1 MKSIIKSI
9 TIFFIVTL
17 FTMPKW
23 SLNYFGLVNF
33 DQVVFTIMNAEGGA
47 NHVPIIDYFKQNY
60 LRYIFAYLFY
70 EIIKRF
76 IKRFEFKSSRQS
88 FQLIFFNK
96 SLNFSFLWLKPFF
109 ICFMSCAILVA
120 GIYSAYDVLK
130 IDAFIKQHTNKT
142 TVYEDHYIHPNDVE
156 ITFPQEKRNFI
167 HIVLESMEDN
177 FSNYPINGA
186 NVNLIPNL
194 SNISKENF
202 TFNLN
207 GKSTYQG
214 LSRFGFTVASLVA
227 LTSGNAL
234 NIPIGGNSYGK
245 DGVFLPGAKTF
256 GEILEENGYSNY
268 FYIGSDKAFAGRDTY
283 YSSHGNYD
291 IFDYTR
297 AIEEGYIPEDYKVF
311 WGFEDSKLVEYAK
324 NKLSEISKQDEPFNF
339 KLLTVDSH
347 FQDGYTDPTC
357 PQLYDVAYANA
368 LNCSDTIV
376 SNFIN
381 WIQQQDFY
389 ENTTILVTGDHLTM
403 NSEFGSVQEDR
414 SLYHTIINGEN
425 LGESKARMFS
435 AVDWFPTSLHL
446 LGADIEGDRLGFGTN
461 LFSDKPTYLEQFG
474 FEFFNELGKK
484 SDYYTNNILKKA
496 PN

>member
-1 MKSIIKSI
+1 MKSIL
-9 TIFFIVTL
+9 TTLFIFFIVTL
-17 FTMPKW
+17 FTLPTW

-33 DQVVFTIMNAEGGA
+33 DQVLFTITNAQGGA
-47 NHVPIIDYFKQNY
+47 NHVPVIDYINQNY
-60 LRYIFAYLFY
+60 LKYVFAFLMYIVIKYLMAKFT
-70 EIIKRF
+70 F
-76 IKRFEFKSSRQS
+76 NDSRNNFTIVIYS
-88 FQLIFFNK
+88 K
-96 SLNFSFLWLKPFF
+96 EYKFSFLWLRPLFMKVTIF
-109 ICFMSCAILVA
+109 IIILSGVV
-120 GIYSAYDVLK
+120 SAVEVLK
-130 IDAFIKQHTNKT
+130 IDAFVQQHMDKT
-142 TVYEDHYIHPNDVE
+142 KVYEEYYTHPNDVE
-156 ITFPQEKRNFI
+156 ITFPDKKRNFI

-177 FSNYPINGA
+177 FSNHPVNGTTF
-186 NVNLIPNL
+186 NLIPNL
-194 SNISKENF
+194 SKLSDENF
-202 TFNLN
+202 SFKLN
-207 GKSTYQG
+207 GKSSYHST
-214 LSRFGFTVASLVA
+214 SRFGITVASLVA
-227 LTSGNAL
+227 QSSGNAL
-234 NIPIGGNSYGK
+234 TLPISGNNYGSE
-245 DGVFLPGAKTF
+245 GIFLPGAVTF
-256 GEILEENGYSNY
+256 GEILEDNGYKNY
-268 FYIGSDKAFAGRDTY
+268 FYMGSDKTFAGRDTY
-283 YSSHGNYD
+283 YTTHGNYE
-291 IFDYTR
+291 IFDFNK
-297 AIEEGYIPEDYKVF
+297 AKELNYIPEDYKVF
-311 WGFEDSKLVEYAK
+311 WGFEDSKLVTYAK
-324 NKLSEISKQDEPFNF
+324 EKLSEISKNDEPFNF

-414 SLYHTIINGEN
+414 SLYHTIINGKN